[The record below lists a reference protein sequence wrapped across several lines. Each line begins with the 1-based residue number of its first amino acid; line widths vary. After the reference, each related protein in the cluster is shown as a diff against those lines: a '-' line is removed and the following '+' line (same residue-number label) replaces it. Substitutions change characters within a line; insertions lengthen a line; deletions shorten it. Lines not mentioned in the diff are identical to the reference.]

1 MSHHFYHIFARLPMF
16 FRILLMALTVILTLG
31 IIVTFIEPETF
42 HTIFDGIWWAIITA
56 STVGYGD
63 IVPQTTAGKI
73 TGIVLIFF
81 GAGFLSAYLISLA
94 TSAVTRQTD
103 FLEGKVAF
111 KGKDHI
117 VIIGWN
123 ERSRE
128 VIHKF
133 LEFHYKGSIVLID
146 ETLKKNPFSDYHV
159 QFIQGRSHTDQTL
172 LKANIEDA
180 SKVLITADQNRDEL
194 QADMNTILTLLAIK
208 GCNNTVPCVVEVLTA
223 EQAANAKRAGA
234 DIVIQSNNI
243 TSSVMLNSLK
253 TEGRVESLL
262 SLLEQLDGSRIVSR
276 SSEPFI
282 NKKFNDA
289 SKILLEEDSILLGIK
304 RGANTTVN
312 PPPDFIIKDHDVL
325 IVITPAS

>member
-1 MSHHFYHIFARLPMF
+1 MF
-16 FRILLMALTVILTLG
+16 FRILLMALTVILSFG
-31 IIVTFIEPETF
+31 IVVTIIEPETF

-73 TGIVLIFF
+73 AGIFLILF
-81 GAGFLSAYLISLA
+81 GAGFLSAYLVSLA
-94 TSAVTRQTD
+94 TTAVTRQTD
-103 FLEGKVAF
+103 FLEGKVAY

-128 VIHKF
+128 VINKY
-133 LEFHYKGSIVLID
+133 LEFQYTGTIVLID
-146 ETLKKNPFSDYHV
+146 ETLKENPFSNYRV
-159 QFIQGRSHTDQTL
+159 QFIQGRTHIDQTL
-172 LKANIEDA
+172 LKANINDA
-180 SKVLITADQNRDEL
+180 AKVLITADQNRDEL

-208 GCNNTVPCVVEVLTA
+208 GCNSTIPCVVEVLTA

-234 DIVIQSNNI
+234 DIVIQSNSI
-243 TSSVMLNSLK
+243 TSSVMFNSLK

-262 SLLEQLDGSRIVSR
+262 RLLEQLDGSRIVFR
-276 SSEPFI
+276 SSEPFKD
-282 NKKFNDA
+282 KKFNEA
-289 SKILLEEDSILLGIK
+289 SKTLLEEGSILLGIK

-312 PPPDFIIKDHDVL
+312 PPQGFTIKDQDVL
-325 IVITPAS
+325 IVITHGS